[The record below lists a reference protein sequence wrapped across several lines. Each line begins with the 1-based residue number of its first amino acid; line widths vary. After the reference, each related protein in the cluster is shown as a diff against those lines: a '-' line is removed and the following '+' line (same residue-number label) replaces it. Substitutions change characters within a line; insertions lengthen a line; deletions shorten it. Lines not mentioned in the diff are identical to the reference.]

1 MRSLLGSL
9 IVLALLCT
17 VTPAADPTPE
27 DAVKLL
33 DKLKAKHRPK
43 GKSAESVIFVDT
55 VRKKIT
61 DDNLKTIATLKKVR
75 ELNLGG
81 VVLKEMGDKK
91 IYDKKQITDEGLKN
105 LADMTELRELILDG
119 TNITDAG
126 LKYLSKMTKLE
137 RLVLSYTKVTD
148 EGMVEL
154 TKLPKL
160 DSVQLYNTA
169 VTDAGIGTLKRWK
182 IDLKIGK

>member
-1 MRSLLGSL
+1 MRSLLGGSIIL
-9 IVLALLCT
+9 VLFCSMT
-17 VTPAADPTPE
+17 VAADPTPE
-27 DAVKLL
+27 DAIKFL
-33 DKLKAKHRPK
+33 DKIKAKHRPK
-43 GKSAESVIFVDT
+43 GKKADAVTFVDIA
-55 VRKKIT
+55 RKKIS
-61 DDNLKTIATLKKVR
+61 DDDLKTIATLKSVR

-81 VVLKEMGDKK
+81 LVLKEMGDKV

-126 LKYLSKMTKLE
+126 LKHLAKLKKLE

-160 DSVQLYNTA
+160 DRCSFTTPL
-169 VTDAGIGTLKRWK
+169 
-182 IDLKIGK
+182 

>member
-9 IVLALLCT
+9 IVLGLFGT
-17 VTPAADPTPE
+17 MTPAADPTPE
-27 DAVKLL
+27 DAIKLL

-43 GKSAESVIFVDT
+43 GKAADSVTFVDIG
-55 VRKKIT
+55 RKKIS
-61 DDNLKTIATLKKVR
+61 DDDLKTIATLKKVR

-81 VVLKEMGDKK
+81 VVLKEMGEKK

-126 LKYLSKMTKLE
+126 LKHLAKMTKLE

-160 DSVQLYNTA
+160 DSLQLYNTA
-169 VTDAGIGTLKRWK
+169 ITDAGVGTLKRWK
-182 IDLKIGK
+182 IELKIGK